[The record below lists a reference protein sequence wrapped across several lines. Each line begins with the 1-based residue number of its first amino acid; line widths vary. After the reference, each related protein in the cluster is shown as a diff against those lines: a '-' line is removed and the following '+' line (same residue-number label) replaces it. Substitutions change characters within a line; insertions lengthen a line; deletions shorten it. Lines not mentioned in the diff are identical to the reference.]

1 MQLVE
6 TPRLQIRAE
15 LYIWGKNDHKPWQ
28 KDYLGT
34 CYGIP
39 GHNLTLRRYQP
50 LKLKD
55 FSTL

>member
-15 LYIWGKNDHKPWQ
+15 LYIWGKNDHKLWQ

-39 GHNLTLRRYQP
+39 GHNLTSQI
-50 LKLKD
+50 KG
-55 FSTL
+55 F